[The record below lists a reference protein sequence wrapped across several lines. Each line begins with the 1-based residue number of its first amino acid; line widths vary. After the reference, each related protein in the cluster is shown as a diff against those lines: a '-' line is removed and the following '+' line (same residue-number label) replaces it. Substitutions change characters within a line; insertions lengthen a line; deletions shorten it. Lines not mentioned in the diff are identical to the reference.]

1 MIFTSDKD
9 YKSTKKIKQGI
20 SKIKDEFE
28 PLAEW
33 IDKKYNVKTLNLVFD
48 FMDNKKSHPRL
59 QVCLEYAKD
68 KGKFMDNRTCN
79 FDETKQNEIANKFGE
94 ITSKYDLKNKANWIK
109 KLLGLTYISDN
120 LFVYFSDFE
129 TIAKDEANENIP
141 DKEVKQLKSEI
152 NNPEIWMI
160 DRKFNSATIFLYTDE
175 QLKKYLDSE
184 LHKRWNE
191 QYFDILK
198 KYDEFG
204 YFKKDFYS
212 VFLDSKENFDTN
224 YESNWYY
231 YYK

>member
-28 PLAEW
+28 PLAKW
-33 IDKKYNVKTLNLVFD
+33 IDKKYSVKTLNLVFD
-48 FMDNKKSHPRL
+48 FMDNNKSNPRL
-59 QVCLEYAKD
+59 QVCLEYARD
-68 KGKFMDNRTCN
+68 KGKFMDNRTYN
-79 FDETKQNEIANKFGE
+79 FDKTKQNEIAKKFGE
-94 ITSKYDLKNKANWIK
+94 ITSNYELKNKPNWIK
-109 KLLGLTYISDN
+109 KLLGLTYKSNN

-141 DKEVKQLKSEI
+141 DKEIKKLKSEI
-152 NNPEIWMI
+152 NNPELWKI
-160 DRKFNSATIFLYTDE
+160 DRRFNSATYFLYTDE
-175 QLKKYLDSE
+175 QLKKYQDSE
-184 LHKRWNE
+184 LHKKWNE
-191 QYFDILK
+191 QYFELLK
-198 KYDEFG
+198 KHDEFG

>member
-20 SKIKDEFE
+20 SSIKDEFE
-28 PLAEW
+28 PLAKW
-33 IDKKYNVKTLNLVFD
+33 IDKKYDVKTLNLIFD
-48 FMDNKKSHPRL
+48 FIHNDKSHPRL

-68 KGKFMDNRTCN
+68 KGKFIDNRTYN
-79 FDETKQNEIANKFGE
+79 FDETKQNEIAKKFGE
-94 ITSKYDLKNKANWIK
+94 ITSNYELKSKPNWIK
-109 KLLGLTYISDN
+109 KLLGLTYKSNN

-141 DKEVKQLKSEI
+141 DEEIKKLKTEI
-152 NNPEIWMI
+152 NNPEIWKI
-160 DRKFNSATIFLYTDE
+160 DRRFNNATFFLYTDE
-175 QLKKYLDSE
+175 QLKKYQDSD
-184 LHKRWNE
+184 LHKKWNE
-191 QYFDILK
+191 QYFDLLK

-212 VFLDSKENFDTN
+212 IFLDSKENFDTN

>member
-1 MIFTSDKD
+1 MIMPSDKD
-9 YKSTKKIKQGI
+9 YKSTKKIKQNI
-20 SKIKDEFE
+20 SNIKEEFGQ
-28 PLAEW
+28 LAKW
-33 IDKKYNVKTLNLVFD
+33 IDIKYNVKTLNLIFD
-48 FMDNKKSHPRL
+48 YIDNDKSNPRL

-68 KGKFMDNRTCN
+68 KGKFMDNKTYK
-79 FDETKQNEIANKFGE
+79 FDERKQNEIAKKFVE
-94 ITSKYDLKNKANWIK
+94 ITSDYELKNKPNWIQI
-109 KLLGLTYISDN
+109 LLGLTYKSNN

-129 TIAKDEANENIP
+129 TIAKDEANEKIP
-141 DKEVKQLKSEI
+141 DKDIKKLKSEI
-152 NNPEIWMI
+152 NNPEIWTI
-160 DRKFNSATIFLYTDE
+160 DRRFNCATIFFYTDK
-175 QLKKYLDSE
+175 QLTKYQDSE
-184 LHKRWNE
+184 LHKKWNE